1 MVGVADLDKV
11 VYKEQRFRR
20 ELTWA
25 FGLEAGGTPKKKED
39 WTEDQKTCAPED
51 QKTCARPKTTG
62 PRVVSAT
69 STPLVGRP
77 GGLIYKIAGT

>member
-51 QKTCARPKTTG
+51 QKTCARPKTTE
-62 PRVVSAT
+62 PRVVSA
-69 STPLVGRP
+69 SPLVGRP